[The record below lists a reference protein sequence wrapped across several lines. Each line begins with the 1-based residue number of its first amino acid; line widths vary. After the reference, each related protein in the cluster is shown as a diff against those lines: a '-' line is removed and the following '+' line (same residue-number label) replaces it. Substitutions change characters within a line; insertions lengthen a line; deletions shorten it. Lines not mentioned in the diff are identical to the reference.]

1 MGGNR
6 RSRSFATRE
15 PPAARCPWWLHWSRP
30 EPDGQTP
37 SFCSTCG
44 SRTQS
49 RRRLRYATSCLKR
62 QVELLQEIARRQ
74 AEEIED
80 RRRQA
85 ASPFPASSAAAAPVP
100 LLATHT
106 ATGATSAAVAAPPAL
121 PGRSSG
127 HVPWG
132 TSSTE
137 GVRARSEE
145 LSAVRS
151 EVAHLTGLTQ
161 QLEQWRVS
169 GGPPTDWE
177 AMLPQS
183 FAGLAN
189 DGADESHREAQR
201 GRWKAELDRL
211 TQALAEVTQRSNT
224 AASRSTAAGGSGD
237 QGHEWLLEELAAERL
252 ATGAARRRAGRLRQ
266 EAAEERRALAQR
278 QAAEELAY
286 MRRQMQAERDLR
298 LAQQAEIADV
308 DRSAEE
314 LRAQL
319 IAARTANAELR
330 TALAQQQALLQRLRD

>member
-1 MGGNR
+1 
-6 RSRSFATRE
+6 
-15 PPAARCPWWLHWSRP
+15 
-30 EPDGQTP
+30 
-37 SFCSTCG
+37 
-44 SRTQS
+44 
-49 RRRLRYATSCLKR
+49 
-62 QVELLQEIARRQ
+62 
-74 AEEIED
+74 
-80 RRRQA
+80 
-85 ASPFPASSAAAAPVP
+85 
-100 LLATHT
+100 
-106 ATGATSAAVAAPPAL
+106 
-121 PGRSSG
+121 
-127 HVPWG
+127 
-132 TSSTE
+132 
-137 GVRARSEE
+137 
-145 LSAVRS
+145 
-151 EVAHLTGLTQ
+151 
-161 QLEQWRVS
+161 
-169 GGPPTDWE
+169 
-177 AMLPQS
+177 LPQS

-211 TQALAEVTQRSNT
+211 TQALAEVTQRSQSLALDASTSNT